1 MGADKTTTVECLLG
15 LLSLGPM
22 TGYEMRHTMEQS
34 TASFWSESF
43 GQIYPALKSMVKDGL
58 VTVEEQTGG
67 VRAKKVYKI
76 TPLGERR
83 LRRWLQVG
91 AKPQAYRNELLLKI
105 FFGDQAERG
114 AIAAQVVAKREQ
126 LGEALQKYEAKVI
139 WMETA
144 FARHPA
150 MPYWKMT
157 ARFGIAE
164 TKALIAWCDETLAE
178 LEKRGLV
185 SRV

>member
-1 MGADKTTTVECLLG
+1 L
-15 LLSLGPM
+15 
-22 TGYEMRHTMEQS
+22 
-34 TASFWSESF
+34 
-43 GQIYPALKSMVKDGL
+43 QI
-58 VTVEEQTGG
+58 E
-67 VRAKKVYKI
+67 
-76 TPLGERR
+76 
-83 LRRWLQVG
+83 
-91 AKPQAYRNELLLKI
+91 AKPQVYRNELLLKI
-105 FFGDQAERG
+105 FFGDQGLRG
-114 AIAAQVVAKREQ
+114 SIAAQVLAARSRYEEE
-126 LGEALQKYEAKVI
+126 LERYEAKVV

-164 TKALIAWCDETLAE
+164 AKALIGWCDETLAE